1 MPDIHSHPNEEAVMG
16 FEGELLISTIPA
28 VDDVPLSM
36 LAGDEGLTVGG
47 EETDVPVA
55 EFQSSV

>member
-1 MPDIHSHPNEEAVMG
+1 MG